1 MEHGMLLIVVTD
13 LDIRTE
19 LETAGRR
26 RFLFVQDF
34 QERRFTGTVRTD
46 DGDMFATLDFEGNVR
61 EQCLL
66 AEGLTELL
74 HGQHIVSGLK
84 MRGQC

>member
-1 MEHGMLLIVVTD
+1 MFLIVVTD

-26 RFLFVQDF
+26 RFLLVQDF
-34 QERRFTGTVRTD
+34 QQCRFTGTVRTD
-46 DGDMFATLDFEGNVR
+46 DSDMFTPLDFEGNVR

-66 AEGLTELL
+66 AEGLTERL
-74 HGQHIVSGLK
+74 HGQHIVSRLE

>member
-1 MEHGMLLIVVTD
+1 MLLIVVAD

-26 RFLFVQDF
+26 RLLFVQDF
-34 QERRFTGTVRTD
+34 QQCRFTGTVRTD
-46 DGDMFATLDFEGNVR
+46 DSDMFTPLDFEGNVR

-74 HGQHIVSGLK
+74 HGQHIVSRLE